1 MRIQGIVNHGS
12 TFRLKRSRRASDLLA
27 NELSDQP
34 SLSTELSKSTDA
46 TTTRLEE
53 STVFDSKFKDRKI
66 GSSRLAD
73 ETSPASR
80 SRRSVQQ
87 TNRVVS
93 SQFNGIELGSNSFIV
108 NKLNEK
114 EIDQDDDYEDY
125 VENDLQEELEQSKLT
140 AETSG
145 ATNRVFSGKQ
155 SRQVTSRQSAEDKQV
170 NARQVNKSESSNKQT
185 GSAHIDNEPTGRRT
199 VVGGQPELNSN
210 RIDKQKLSAKTART
224 NRKQATRQAT
234 DKQATNKQMS
244 GPSNRQPSS
253 KQPIGNEQ
261 FNGLGIEIENM
272 IRNVVSSS
280 SDDQQA
286 SLLDASAGVFR
297 SPGKQELVYAYD
309 SPNYCTASSYLKILG
324 TVNRSCRKVKR
335 KHSDSCDSLCCG
347 RGYDKRIVH
356 KSEECQCEFDAV
368 SVGVKCKTCEFA
380 LETFTC
386 K

>member
-12 TFRLKRSRRASDLLA
+12 TFRLKRSRRASDLFA
-27 NELSDQP
+27 NELSDLP
-34 SLSTELSKSTDA
+34 SALSPQVTELSPALSPALSPELSPELSTALSKSAPTR
-46 TTTRLEE
+46 RLEE
-53 STVFDSKFKDRKI
+53 SAVFDPKFEDRKI
-66 GSSRLAD
+66 RRFADAASSAI
-73 ETSPASR
+73 R
-80 SRRSVQQ
+80 SRRSVQS

-93 SQFNGIELGSNSFIV
+93 SQFNGIEMGSNSFVV

-114 EIDQDDDYEDY
+114 ELDQDDDYEDY
-125 VENDLQEELEQSKLT
+125 VENDLEEELEKSKLT
-140 AETSG
+140 A

-155 SRQVTSRQSAEDKQV
+155 SREVTGRQNDEP
-170 NARQVNKSESSNKQT
+170 ARQVNKSDSSKA
-185 GSAHIDNEPTGRRT
+185 GSVDKEPIGRRT
-199 VVGGQPELNSN
+199 AVGGQSEANGN
-210 RIDKQKLSAKTART
+210 RIEKSSAKTART
-224 NRKQATRQAT
+224 NRKQATRQAA
-234 DKQATNKQMS
+234 DPPPANKQVS
-244 GPSNRQPSS
+244 SPTNRQANRQAAS
-253 KQPIGNEQ
+253 KPIGN

-280 SDDQQA
+280 EEQ
-286 SLLDASAGVFR
+286 DASSFR
-297 SPGKQELVYAYD
+297 SPDKQELVYAYD